1 MSVARRVLLKGA
13 GAVVV
18 VAGAGSVWRASD
30 QGIFSVGRGPAYE
43 AWYRWRSDPA
53 EGPLALVRAAV
64 LAANPH
70 NSQPWLFRV
79 TDSSIDL
86 FADPSRN
93 LGPIDPDLREMY
105 VGLGCA
111 LENLLLTA
119 DARGYAWQLTL
130 LPERGNPTHAA
141 SITLEPGRPTPGA
154 LYDAIPRR
162 HTNRGPYDPTRP
174 VERDLLDD
182 MARTAGEDTRL
193 LWFVDERDRRRLGDL
208 IVRATEAVVADDGQS
223 LASARWLRLRWTDVQ
238 RYRDG
243 ITIDANITSPVRR
256 AIAKMLPP
264 LPREAGDQFWLAATR
279 ETFVATAAGFG
290 MLIVRD
296 AHDDAQRL
304 RGGRAWQRLH
314 LAATAHGLALQPL
327 NQPTERA
334 DREQRLG
341 IARTF
346 GTALGEL
353 VGDRAWETLMTFRI
367 GYPTREAALSP
378 RRAAE
383 AVLIQPSTELR
394 PDFFDLGPFVS
405 RPVGQSQ

>member
-1 MSVARRVLLKGA
+1 VGVARRVLLKGA

-18 VAGAGSVWRASD
+18 VGGAGSAWRAWD
-30 QGIFSVGRGPAYE
+30 QGVFSVGRGPAYE

-53 EGPLALVRAAV
+53 EGPVALVRAAV

-79 TDSSIDL
+79 TDSCVDL

-119 DARGYAWQLTL
+119 DALGYAWQLTL

-141 SITLEPGRPTPGA
+141 RIALGPGRPTSVA
-154 LYDAIPRR
+154 LYEAIPRR

-182 MARTAGEDTRL
+182 IARTAGEGVRL
-193 LWFVDERDRRRLGDL
+193 LRFVDERDRRRLGNL
-208 IVRATEAVVADDGQS
+208 IVRATEAVVADEGQS
-223 LASARWLRLRWTDVQ
+223 WASARWLRLRWPDVQ

-243 ITIDANITSPVRR
+243 ITVDANITSPVRR
-256 AIAKMLPP
+256 AVAKMLPP
-264 LPREAGDQFWLAATR
+264 LSREAGDQFWLAATR

-290 MLIVRD
+290 MHIVRN
-296 AHDDAQRL
+296 AHDHAQRL
-304 RGGRAWQRLH
+304 CGGRAWQRLH
-314 LAATAHGLALQPL
+314 LAATAHGLALQPP

-334 DREQRLG
+334 DREQTLG
-341 IARTF
+341 ITRTF
-346 GTALGEL
+346 GKALGEL
-353 VGDRAWETLMTFRI
+353 VGDRAWEALMTFRI
-367 GYPTREAALSP
+367 GYPMRAAAFSP

-383 AVLIQPSTELR
+383 AVLIRPSPELR
-394 PDFFDLGPFVS
+394 PDLPDRGPLIA